1 MTRERI
7 KNAIIAILFV
17 SSIVLMSIR
26 FELVAS
32 SVSNTPASFDE
43 LGVESTLKTLVRPT
57 SIVVRYTS
65 NNITKVVDK
74 EGFYYQEARSVL
86 FDSLKEISAVNEIT
100 MSEYNERKK
109 SKSIQLDFD
118 PGIDQR
124 LLYGSLF
131 FNDGNFGDFNRIH
144 EILIPLGSDTS
155 IYMLTDIGYLKFK
168 NTHINYMS
176 YVDNLAAINHNKY
189 YSLEELFDS
198 TSQVLISDTGIELS
212 PYSTISSFGDN
223 LESVIRS
230 IFGSRYDFASRISEL
245 DGTNIISYD
254 YGRELLKIEPDGNV
268 IYLNQDALS
277 NPVRTSM
284 ADNLVVAYSFLDK
297 LNPSSIAYTVDNV
310 FTFSE
315 NAANGYT
322 FYFAPRIDGFKGD
335 VHSQNKIKITVT
347 NGRIYSFEGIV
358 RTIPEFLVDNE
369 DTFGMSR
376 FAAPT
381 QGLNALEI
389 LDLNYDYIKS
399 KVNFVSSLDLFNMI
413 SLIEVVYALDSEFNY
428 APSYKLIIKGQTF
441 YFNTNNGEVVSLG
454 LE

>member
-1 MTRERI
+1 M
-7 KNAIIAILFV
+7 
-17 SSIVLMSIR
+17 
-26 FELVAS
+26 
-32 SVSNTPASFDE
+32 
-43 LGVESTLKTLVRPT
+43 
-57 SIVVRYTS
+57 
-65 NNITKVVDK
+65 ITD
-74 EGFYYQEARSVL
+74 
-86 FDSLKEISAVNEIT
+86 T
-100 MSEYNERKK
+100 
-109 SKSIQLDFD
+109 
-118 PGIDQR
+118 GI
-124 LLYGSLF
+124 
-131 FNDGNFGDFNRIH
+131 
-144 EILIPLGSDTS
+144 
-155 IYMLTDIGYLKFK
+155 LKFK

-198 TSQVLISDTGIELS
+198 TSQVLISDTGVDLS
-212 PYSTISSFGDN
+212 SYSTISSFGEN
-223 LESVIRS
+223 LETVIRS

-268 IYLNQDALS
+268 NYLNQDALS

-297 LNPSSIAYTVDNV
+297 LNPSSISYTVDNA

-315 NAANGYT
+315 NASNGYT
-322 FYFAPRIDGFKGD
+322 FYFSPRIYGFKGD
-335 VHSQNKIKITVT
+335 VHSKNKIKITVT

-369 DTFGMSR
+369 DILGMSR
-376 FAAPT
+376 FSSPI
-381 QGLNALEI
+381 QSLNALEI

-399 KVNFVSSLDLFNMI
+399 KVNFDSSLELFNMI
-413 SLIEVVYALDSEFNY
+413 SLFEVVYALDSEFNY
-428 APSYKLIIKGQTF
+428 VPSYKLIIKGQTF